1 MSDADEPIVRMDFP
15 LSEFQEL
22 AEWLSRERP
31 AIADQIVQT
40 WADIQASVE
49 GGIDG

>member
-1 MSDADEPIVRMDFP
+1 MSADEPIVRMDFP

-31 AIADQIVQT
+31 AIVEQIIQT
-40 WADIQASVE
+40 WGDIQASVE
-49 GGIDG
+49 EGLNG